1 MIFAKSP
8 QIDIPDWHERVRQFL
23 DRSDLAAESD
33 DFVPLT
39 GDASNRRY
47 VRVFPKATKSLVLA
61 IYEQRFEYET
71 LPFVTVSK
79 LLHHLSVPV
88 PEILEHVEALGILAL
103 EDLGDVTLQ
112 AHVGTGPATDHEALY
127 GEAIDHIVTLQQHRP
142 SKRTSS
148 LLPFTV
154 TFDAKKFLWELNY
167 FLKYFVGAYRGIH
180 LPPAH
185 HEMVNLEFIKL
196 SEELAEEPRILC
208 HRDFHS
214 RNLMLHQNQLY
225 VIDFQDARMGP
236 ATYDLSSL
244 LRDSYVDIS
253 EDTVNRMIGRYID
266 KMQIRE
272 DLSNFRCKF
281 DTMALQRN
289 LKALGTFGYQTAAR
303 RNPVYIQ
310 YIPRTIRYVRDTLLH
325 YSKFSRLHDVLSTYM
340 SDLK

>member
-1 MIFAKSP
+1 MIFEKSP
-8 QIDIPDWHERVRQFL
+8 QNDIPDWHNRVRQFL
-23 DRSDLAAESD
+23 TQSALAAASD

-47 VRVFPKATKSLVLA
+47 VRVFPKAINSFVLA
-61 IYEQRFEYET
+61 VSEQRFEYEK
-71 LPFVTVSK
+71 LPFVIVSK
-79 LLHHLSVPV
+79 LLNQLSVPV

-127 GEAIDHIVTLQQHRP
+127 AEAIDHIVTLQQHRP
-142 SKRTSS
+142 SKKTST
-148 LLPFTV
+148 LLPFTM

-167 FLKYFVGAYRGIH
+167 FLKYFVGAYRGIQ
-180 LPPAH
+180 LPPSH

-196 SEELAEEPRILC
+196 SEELGEEPRLLC

-253 EDTVNRMIGRYID
+253 EDTVNKLIGRYIE
-266 KMQIRE
+266 KMQIKE
-272 DLSNFRCKF
+272 GLSEFRCKF

-289 LKALGTFGYQTAAR
+289 LKALGTFGYQTTAR

-310 YIPRTIRYVRDTLLH
+310 YIPRTIRYIRDTLLH
-325 YSKFSRLHDVLSTYM
+325 YPKFSRLHDLLSTYI